1 MQVENPLI
9 EVKDISFAYNGNT
22 VLEHVSFNVEQGDY
36 VGIVGPNGG
45 GKTTLLKLLV
55 GLIPPQ
61 TGSIKIAG
69 VPIEQFQNK
78 FQIGYVPQR
87 SGQENV
93 TFPATVYEVVES
105 GVTAKTGWFNRPTDQ
120 DKQAVKKALAIAQI
134 EELKDKLIGQLS
146 GGQRQRVY
154 VARALAAEPKIL
166 ILDEPFVGID
176 VAAQKNF
183 YAFLKQ
189 LNQEQNL
196 TIVFVSHD
204 IDMITEE
211 VKSILCLNRGLFCLD
226 KPELLHEGNTLE
238 NLYGK
243 KITHIHHSH

>member
-1 MQVENPLI
+1 MPIGNPLI
-9 EVKDISFAYNGNT
+9 EVKDVSFAYNGNT
-22 VLEHVSFNVEQGDY
+22 VLEHVSFNIEPGDY

-55 GLIPPQ
+55 GLLPPQ
-61 TGSIKIAG
+61 SGSIKISG

-87 SGQENV
+87 SGQENI

-105 GVTAKTGWFNRPTDQ
+105 GLTAKASIFGGLTAS
-120 DKQAVKKALAIAQI
+120 DKQAIDKALTIADI
-134 EELKDKLIGQLS
+134 KELKDKLIGKLS

-176 VAAQKNF
+176 VAAQKDF
-183 YAFLKQ
+183 YAFLKK
-189 LNQEQNL
+189 LNQAQNL

-211 VKSILCLNRGLFCLD
+211 VKSILCLNKGLFCLD
-226 KPELLHEGNTLE
+226 KPELLHQGNIIE

-243 KITHIHHSH
+243 KITHIHHSR

>member
-1 MQVENPLI
+1 MPINEPII
-9 EVKDISFAYNGNT
+9 EAKDVSFAYNGNT
-22 VLEHVSFNVEQGDY
+22 VLERVSFNIEQGDY

-45 GKTTLLKLLV
+45 GKTTLLKILV
-55 GLIPPQ
+55 GLLEAQ
-61 TGSIKIAG
+61 SGSVKISG
-69 VPIEQFQNK
+69 TPIGQFQNK

-87 SGQENV
+87 SGQENIA
-93 TFPATVYEVVES
+93 FPATVYEVVES
-105 GVTAKTGWFNRPTDQ
+105 GLTPKARWFGRTTNQ
-120 DKQAVKKALAIAQI
+120 DRQAIDKALAIARI
-134 EELKDKLIGQLS
+134 EELKDKLIGNLS

-154 VARALAAEPKIL
+154 VARALATEPKIL

-176 VAAQKNF
+176 VAAQKDF

-211 VKSILCLNRGLFCLD
+211 VKSILCLNRGLFFLD
-226 KPELLHEGNTLE
+226 RPELLHEGNIIE

-243 KITHIHHSH
+243 KITHIHHTH

>member
-1 MQVENPLI
+1 MPIENPLI
-9 EVKDISFAYNGNT
+9 EVSDISFAYNGNT
-22 VLEHVSFNVEQGDY
+22 VLEHVSFNIEPGDY

-55 GLIPPQ
+55 GLLPPQ
-61 TGSIKIAG
+61 SGSIKISG
-69 VPIEQFQNK
+69 IPIEKFQDK

-87 SGQENV
+87 SGQENI

-105 GVTAKTGWFNRPTDQ
+105 GLTAKTKLFNRLTSQ
-120 DKQAVKKALAIAQI
+120 DRQAIDKALATADIKG
-134 EELKDKLIGQLS
+134 LKDKLIGKLS
-146 GGQRQRVY
+146 GGQRQRVF
-154 VARALAAEPKIL
+154 VARALAAQPKIL

-176 VAAQKNF
+176 VTAQKDF
-183 YAFLKQ
+183 YAFLKE
-189 LNQEQNL
+189 LNQKENL
-196 TIVFVSHD
+196 TIMFVSHD

-226 KPELLHEGNTLE
+226 KPELLHEGNTIE
-238 NLYGK
+238 RLYGK

>member
-1 MQVENPLI
+1 MDNPIIQVND
-9 EVKDISFAYNGNT
+9 VGFAYNGNT
-22 VLEHVSFNVEQGDY
+22 VLEHISFSIESGDY

-55 GLIPPQ
+55 GLLLPQ
-61 TGSIKIAG
+61 SGSIKIYG

-87 SGQENV
+87 SGQENI

-105 GVTAKTGWFNRPTDQ
+105 GLTAKNKLFHSQTLQ
-120 DKQAVKKALAIAQI
+120 DKQAIDKALAIADI
-134 EELKDKLIGQLS
+134 KDLRDKLIGKLS

-176 VAAQKNF
+176 VAVQKDF
-183 YAFLKQ
+183 YAFLKK

-211 VKSILCLNRGLFCLD
+211 VKSILCLNKGLFCLD
-226 KPELLHEGNTLE
+226 NPETLHQGNIIE